1 MSLLLA
7 ASSSGTIFPAPTASL
22 MRRDAVALFLSL
34 MPKRSRRDGYI
45 LVNPG
50 WETAEDR
57 NRFERNYTKALET
70 KDLQAALDFISYF
83 ITLGYTAFIHEYPGM
98 PFQCYVVKSGFG
110 KV

>member
-1 MSLLLA
+1 MN
-7 ASSSGTIFPAPTASL
+7 TH
-22 MRRDAVALFLSL
+22 
-34 MPKRSRRDGYI
+34 PKMVVSNREQLENEGYI

-83 ITLGYTAFIHEYPGM
+83 LALGHTAFIHEYPGM
-98 PFQCYVVKSGFG
+98 PFQCFVAKSGFG

>member
-1 MSLLLA
+1 MNAQYLKMVVSNREQLENE
-7 ASSSGTIFPAPTASL
+7 
-22 MRRDAVALFLSL
+22 
-34 MPKRSRRDGYI
+34 GYI